1 MPVEPT
7 DPMPKKPSPH
17 VLVTGGAGELGVAI
31 AAELG
36 SRGFEVLAPGRDEL
50 DVADEGSVAEYFGS
64 RDLRALELLVNNA
77 GLRRDALITKMPE
90 SDWDEVLGVN
100 LRGAFLCAR
109 LAMRGFVERRA
120 GHIVSIGSYS
130 GSSGAAGQANY
141 AAAKAG
147 VVALTKSLAREGGRR
162 GVRANCVLPGWME
175 TKFTT
180 GVPATVRERAL
191 GAHALGRF
199 NTTREAA
206 RFVGFLHTEMAAVS
220 GQVFQLDSRV

>member
-1 MPVEPT
+1 MPRTPC
-7 DPMPKKPSPH
+7 PR
-17 VLVTGGAGELGVAI
+17 VLVTGGAGELGTAI
-31 AAELG
+31 AAEFRSCGL
-36 SRGFEVLAPGRDEL
+36 EVLAPGREEL

-64 RDLRALELLVNNA
+64 RDLSELELLVNNA
-77 GLRRDALITKMPE
+77 GLRRDVLIAKMEE

-109 LAMRGFVERRA
+109 LAFRGFVERRA
-120 GHIVSIGSYS
+120 GHIVNIGSYS
-130 GSSGAAGQANY
+130 GVSGAAGQANY

-147 VVALTKSLAREGGRR
+147 LLALTKSLAREGGRR

-175 TKFTT
+175 TKFTV
-180 GVPATVRERAL
+180 GVPAAVRERAL
-191 GAHALGRF
+191 GAHALERF